1 MAKLTEVA
9 PVLLV
14 ADVVKASDYYRDKL
28 GFDDVGLFGEPP
40 NFAIVR
46 RDELA
51 VMLSQKG
58 SGVEHKPNWHIVEK
72 MWDAY
77 FWVDDAEALYAE
89 LLERGATIDYT
100 IYTTPWGTR
109 EFGVQDADDHD
120 IAFGQRLDLD

>member
-14 ADVVKASDYYRDKL
+14 ADVVKASEHYRDKL
-28 GFDDVGLFGEPP
+28 GFEDVDLFGEPP
-40 NFAIVR
+40 NFAILR
-46 RDELA
+46 RDGLA
-51 VMLSQKG
+51 VMLAQKG
-58 SGVEHKPNWHIVEK
+58 RGVKHLPNWRVVDKTVNI
-72 MWDAY
+72 Y

-89 LLERGATIDYT
+89 LQQRGATIDYT

-120 IAFGQRLDLD
+120 IAFGQRL